1 MSRRRGFTL
10 VEVLMAALLVA
21 VAVTAV
27 MGGLRAL
34 GQADV
39 KVARN
44 QLLQRLVTAKANE
57 VLAST
62 DPSSFGDGGDF
73 TDAGYPDITWT
84 IDVQTSGATDVDEVT
99 VAATLDDD
107 EQFLTFLQYV
117 RPLTA
122 VSE

>member
-1 MSRRRGFTL
+1 
-10 VEVLMAALLVA
+10 MAALLVA

-99 VAATLDDD
+99 VAATLDND